1 MDKVRVLVVDDEV
14 LVRQGIASLL
24 RDSNW
29 IDVVAEIGNIATLLK
44 RVQDLHPDVI
54 LLKADLVRADTN
66 QTMRNIRLASPSSHF
81 ILVLNSESDNQA
93 AVQASIHAGAH
104 AILSRRVDADDL
116 LACIRIVA
124 KGGVVIATSTAGTL
138 FDGLWESL
146 AIKQK
151 TKKSVWHN
159 RAIPRALADT
169 ELTGREFEV
178 LTLLAEGSSNRQIAE
193 LLCISENTAKTHV
206 RNILE
211 KLQLQSRTHA
221 AAYAIR
227 RGFVRQE
234 DDEED
239 KEEMT
244 AG

>member
-1 MDKVRVLVVDDEV
+1 MDKVRVLIVDDEV

-29 IDVVAEIGNIATLLK
+29 IDVVAQIGDTSTLLK
-44 RVQDLHPDVI
+44 QVQNLQPDVV
-54 LLKADLVRADTN
+54 LLKADLVRADTK
-66 QTMRNIRLASPSSHF
+66 QTMRNIRLASPSSQF

-93 AVQASIHAGAH
+93 AIQASIHAGAR
-104 AILSRRVDADDL
+104 AILSRCVDADDL
-116 LACIRIVA
+116 LACVRIVA
-124 KGGVVIATSTAGTL
+124 KGGVVLATATAGTL
-138 FDGLWESL
+138 FDELWESL
-146 AIKQK
+146 ETKQK
-151 TKKSVWHN
+151 DKKSAWHD
-159 RAIPRALADT
+159 RTIPRALADT
-169 ELTGREFEV
+169 ELTEREFEV

-227 RGFVRQE
+227 RGFVRQD
-234 DDEED
+234 DDEEN
-239 KEEMT
+239 KEEMA

>member
-1 MDKVRVLVVDDEV
+1 MDKVRVLIVDDEL

-24 RDSNW
+24 GDSNW
-29 IDVVAEIGNIATLLK
+29 IEVIAQIGDTATLLR
-44 RVQDLHPDVI
+44 RVRDLHPDVV
-54 LLKADLVRADTN
+54 LLKADLVHADTN
-66 QTMRNIRLASPSSHF
+66 QTMRNIRLASPNSQF

-93 AVQASIHAGAH
+93 AIQASIHAGAR
-104 AILSRRVDADDL
+104 AVLSRCVDADDL

-124 KGGVVIATSTAGTL
+124 NGGVVLATSTAGNL
-138 FDGLWESL
+138 FDGIWESL
-146 AIKQK
+146 ETKQK
-151 TKKSVWHN
+151 AKKSVWHD
-159 RAIPRALADT
+159 RAVPRALAAT
-169 ELTGREFEV
+169 ELTEREFEV
-178 LTLLAEGSSNRQIAE
+178 LTLLAEGSSNKQIAE

-234 DDEED
+234 DDD
-239 KEEMT
+239 VEEMEV
-244 AG
+244 G